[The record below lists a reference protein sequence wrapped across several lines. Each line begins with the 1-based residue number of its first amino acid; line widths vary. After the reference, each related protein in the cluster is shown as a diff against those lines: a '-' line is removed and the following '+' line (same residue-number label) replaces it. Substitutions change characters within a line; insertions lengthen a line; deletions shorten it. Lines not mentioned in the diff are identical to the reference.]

1 MSADWGPVDRLAQ
14 LAETIA
20 GSWGARARASTTIG
34 QERALLR
41 LFGVHGID
49 ATGRPLAGEVVERYV
64 GRDHLRLAGGVALPF
79 AMSLLEYDVP
89 PQQAALDIASGAIDL
104 ALETELLSQPDRR
117 AVAEQ
122 EARRLA
128 QAAMARIDANRTA
141 RRELMAVLG
150 DAPRPWIGTTL
161 LEPLVEGALDEA
173 VARVGDGVDLLRV
186 EVPVGRELASSLTDA
201 GVDMPVWPW
210 LDADR
215 WAGDELGSPDLGRG
229 AEKPPTGSQRGLAE
243 LRRMLDE
250 VGAGRRAYVRLAT
263 AAPAL
268 AAPEQSVVASF
279 ERVDVVEAD
288 AMAEIVAGS
297 VDPDRALSDH
307 SFAHRLLRRA
317 GSSILVGAGPL
328 VVAPDLASGV
338 PSDPATRAGRALALL
353 LLGVALAR
361 GDGIEPEQIVVG
373 AVPPWLLEESWPA
386 ARALAEVALRR
397 ALLPGHPLAFEEPVT
412 VPATAA
418 AWPFVLAGVMPPG
431 SSAALILRRPSG
443 GPMRQ
448 AVLAGHAAASVAGE
462 IGAAMGERR
471 LAGLAL
477 DHAKAVVLAAIRT
490 LEGLGDRGWR
500 SVLGE
505 APGGGER
512 LRIGGAAVVERT
524 EAFDPLADPATEPP
538 KPHSRPRR
546 APVE

>member
-1 MSADWGPVDRLAQ
+1 MTTDWGPVDRLAQ

-20 GSWGARARASTTIG
+20 GSWGGRARASTTIG
-34 QERALLR
+34 QERAILR

-64 GRDHLRLAGGVALPF
+64 GRDHARLAGGVALPF
-79 AMSLLEYDVP
+79 AMALLEYDIP
-89 PQQAALDIASGAIDL
+89 PQQAALDVASGAIDL
-104 ALETELLSQPDRR
+104 ALEVELLGQPDRR
-117 AVAEQ
+117 AVAEE

-141 RRELMAVLG
+141 RLELMAVLG

-161 LEPLVEGALDEA
+161 LEPLVAPALDEA

-186 EVPVGRELASSLTDA
+186 EVPVGRELATRLTDA
-201 GVDMPVWPW
+201 GVEKPAWPW

-215 WAGDELGSPDLGRG
+215 WAGDELGGPDLGRG
-229 AEKPPTGSQRGLAE
+229 TDKPPTGSQRGLAE
-243 LRRMLDE
+243 LRHLLDE
-250 VGAGRRAYVRLAT
+250 VGAGRRGYVRLAS

-288 AMAEIVAGS
+288 AMAEIVAGR

-307 SFAHRLLRRA
+307 AFAHRLLRRA

-373 AVPPWLLEESWPA
+373 AIPPWLLEESWPA

-397 ALLPGHPLAFEEPVT
+397 ALLPGHPLAFEEPAA
-412 VPATAA
+412 VPVTAA
-418 AWPFVLAGVMPPG
+418 AWPFVLAGVIPSG
-431 SSAALILRRPSG
+431 SSAALIMRRATG

-448 AVLAGHAAASVAGE
+448 AVLAGRAAASVAGE
-462 IGAAMGERR
+462 IGAAIGERP

-477 DHAKAVVLAAIRT
+477 DHAKAVVPAAIRA
-490 LEGLGDRGWR
+490 LEGLGERGWR

-505 APGGGER
+505 APDGGER
-512 LRIGGAAVVERT
+512 LRIGGDAVVERT
-524 EAFDPLADPATEPP
+524 ETFDPLAAASDRA
-538 KPHSRPRR
+538 KHQARPGR
-546 APVE
+546 APAD